1 MKHRLVLTVG
11 VEGSKIGNNG
21 WCRLKQ
27 RLVITV
33 GAEGSKDW

>member
-1 MKHRLVLTVG
+1 MVITVG

-21 WCRLKQ
+21 WCRGKQ

-33 GAEGSKDW
+33 CVD